1 MNLHHL
7 QYRKRIP
14 PAVANVVADRKST
27 DLSVGSEK
35 VLMDFLVAGFIF
47 RSFSHSLYSFS
58 IFCTLILL
66 VPRSASP
73 WTSFQVSRE
82 QDVS

>member
-14 PAVANVVADRKST
+14 PTVANVVADRNST
-27 DLSVGSEK
+27 DVSVGSEK
-35 VLMDFLVAGFIF
+35 VLMDFLIAGLFFSPFLLLMAYIVLTT
-47 RSFSHSLYSFS
+47 SFPVSS
-58 IFCTLILL
+58 
-66 VPRSASP
+66 
-73 WTSFQVSRE
+73 WTSFQVSCE